1 MNTQIDQVAPTTD
14 FSLLPA
20 NEVTRD
26 FQVTPDTGL
35 SFKAATQ
42 RLEEYGPNQL
52 RSTEGQPAWR
62 RLLQQFADPLVYL
75 LLVAI
80 AISVFAWILE
90 GAHGV
95 PIDGIVILVI
105 VLANA
110 VLGFVQ
116 ENKAADAVAAL
127 ATMTASHATVLRDG
141 RLTDVTAADV
151 VPGDILA
158 LSEGDTVAAD
168 ARIISASA
176 LHVQESSLTGES
188 DAVSKDPETLKA
200 PAPLGDRTDMVF
212 KGTAVTRGVGRAV
225 VTATGMDTEVGRI
238 ATLLDETQR
247 APSPLQTQIAKI
259 SKSLGIAV
267 ILIAIVVM
275 AVVALVN
282 GVHSPDEA
290 VDILLM
296 GVSLAVAAVPEGL
309 PAILSLVLAIGVQAM
324 AKRSAVMKN
333 LDSVETLGSV
343 SVICSDKTGTLTK
356 NEMTLREV
364 VTASGST
371 ELSGTGYDPTGKAT
385 VNANRHSDS
394 NSNSSSSSSS
404 EAEDAALQEAQLV
417 LTAGALANN
426 AQLDQMEGTW
436 EIQGDPTE
444 AAFLVALPKLRD
456 PETKNPK
463 RQAGDSTATA
473 TPTTTPETTN
483 ATRLAEAPFD
493 SERKLMSVLV
503 AGNPAS
509 TETTET
515 TTVFTKGAP
524 DILLDRCDAE
534 QVGDQV
540 VPLTDKRRQEL
551 QEEVTQLN
559 KQGYRT
565 LGVAWREG
573 TEADA
578 QDFNEDSEANLVFAG
593 IVGIIDPARQ
603 EAADAIADA
612 HRAGI
617 ETVMITG
624 DHPVTAARIATDLGV
639 IHADQDSL
647 VLTGTQL
654 DQMTPDQLREAVKT
668 ARVYARVSPENKL
681 QIVDALQRDRK
692 IVAMTG
698 DGVNDAPAVKAA
710 DIGIAMGITGTEVTK
725 EAAEM
730 ILGDDNY
737 ATIVVAV
744 ERGRAIFDNIKK
756 FIRYLLSSNM
766 GEVAT
771 VFLGVVLSGL
781 IGLADP
787 ANPGAAV
794 VPLLAT
800 QILWINLVTDSG
812 PALAMGVDPEI
823 DDVMARPPRG
833 IDDLII
839 DRAMWIRIIGIGLVM
854 GILNVAVLDLT
865 LPGGLLSGMEH
876 LVPTDQQLAVA
887 RTTMFTSLVFMQLF
901 NALNSRSETASAF
914 THLFTNR
921 WLWISIALA
930 TIAQILVVN
939 VPALQSAF
947 STTAISPAHWAL
959 AVGAGAAV
967 LVFEEVAKLVRW
979 RRTQGAATTQTTVDF
994 AYEG

>member
-1 MNTQIDQVAPTTD
+1 MPNYSLLSADQVAND
-14 FSLLPA
+14 FHVDP
-20 NEVTRD
+20 N
-26 FQVTPDTGL
+26 TGL
-35 SFKAATQ
+35 SFKVASD
-42 RLEEYGPNQL
+42 RLEQFGPNQL
-52 RSTEGQPAWR
+52 RATGQEPAWR
-62 RLLQQFADPLVYL
+62 RFLRQFADPLVYL

-80 AISVFAWILE
+80 AISTFAWVLE
-90 GAHGV
+90 GAEGV
-95 PIDGIVILVI
+95 PIDAIVILVI

-127 ATMTASHATVLRDG
+127 ATMTASHAIVLRDG
-141 RLTDVTAADV
+141 RLTDVPATDV
-151 VPGDILA
+151 VPGDVLV

-212 KGTAVTRGVGRAV
+212 KGTAVVRGVGRAIV
-225 VTATGMDTEVGRI
+225 VGTGMDTEVGKI

-259 SKSLGIAV
+259 SKALGLVV
-267 ILIAIVVM
+267 ILIAIAVM

-282 GVHSPDEA
+282 GVHSPQEA

-324 AKRSAVMKN
+324 AKQSAVMKN

-356 NEMTLREV
+356 NQMTLREI
-364 VTASGST
+364 VTASGT
-371 ELSGTGYDPTGKAT
+371 TKLSGTGYDPTGTAT
-385 VNANRHSDS
+385 VIARATPASGGPTGQGTTQRS
-394 NSNSSSSSSS
+394 
-404 EAEDAALQEAQLV
+404 ALQEAHLV

-426 AQLDQMEGTW
+426 AQLDQVGGHW

-444 AAFLVALPKLRD
+444 AAFLVALPKLQ
-456 PETKNPK
+456 TQ
-463 RQAGDSTATA
+463 QAGEQAS
-473 TPTTTPETTN
+473 PEQ
-483 ATRLAEAPFD
+483 ASPIAGFTRLAESPFD
-493 SERKLMSVLV
+493 SDRKLMSVLV
-503 AGNPAS
+503 TDHPEADNPETGES
-509 TETTET
+509 TETNGSTET
-515 TTVFTKGAP
+515 NAGTTVFVKGAP
-524 DILLDRCDAE
+524 DVLLGRCVAE

-540 VPLTDKRRQEL
+540 VPLTNHRREAL
-551 QEEVTQLN
+551 QEEVTELN

-565 LGVAWREG
+565 LGVAWRKG
-573 TEADA
+573 TEADKRN
-578 QDFNEDSEANLVFAG
+578 FGEHSEKDLVFAG

-603 EAADAIADA
+603 EATDAIADA

-624 DHPVTAARIATDLGV
+624 DHPVTAARIAGDLG
-639 IHADQDSL
+639 IIREGSSAEALKSL

-654 DQMTPDQLREAVKT
+654 DQMSPQELREAVKT

-681 QIVDALQRDRK
+681 QIVDALQADRK

-771 VFLGVVLSGL
+771 VFLGVVLSGV

-812 PALAMGVDPEI
+812 PALAMGVDPQI

-833 IDDLII
+833 IDDLIV
-839 DRAMWIRIIGIGLVM
+839 DKAMWRRIIGIGLVM

-865 LPGGLLSGMEH
+865 LPGGLLSGMED
-876 LVPTDQQLAVA
+876 LVPTDQQLDVA

-930 TIAQILVVN
+930 TIAQVLVVN

-947 STTAISPAHWAL
+947 STTAISPAHWTL

-967 LVFEEVAKLVRW
+967 LVFEEIAKLVRW
-979 RRTQGAATTQTTVDF
+979 RRTQSAATTPNHR
-994 AYEG
+994 